1 MKRTKKPIV
10 FIVVAVIAL
19 FVYTACFGIYNYFG
33 DDKNEDG
40 SAPQPQEEEEHNPI
54 SSVDLLIAKN
64 REGALGE
71 VKFVFDKPHC
81 HFALRADDRFNDEM
95 PFGV

>member
-1 MKRTKKPIV
+1 MIRRPPRST
-10 FIVVAVIAL
+10 L
-19 FVYTACFGIYNYFG
+19 FPYTTLFRS
-33 DDKNEDG
+33 DG